1 MPSGTERG
9 HAVLSPREDGTTTVA
24 VCTAIKNGKPDNIY
38 ARFYGAENVRVSPG
52 IRLTRS
58 DSVRYTKDI
67 VEVSADENGV
77 IRVMAIN
84 SANGLTLD

>member
-1 MPSGTERG
+1 M
-9 HAVLSPREDGTTTVA
+9 
-24 VCTAIKNGKPDNIY
+24 
-38 ARFYGAENVRVSPG
+38 SPG

-84 SANGLTLD
+84 AANGLTLD